1 MAKITKKNIVH
12 VFYVCLLAIAL
23 AELSV
28 LLFLHPHSAVWLEE
42 IPGFNAIYG
51 FLSCAILIL
60 VAKALGHWL
69 KKEEDYYE
77 EKVAEDREEK
87 GGGVKIG

>member
-1 MAKITKKNIVH
+1 MAKITKKNLFH
-12 VFYVCLLAIAL
+12 AFYVCLFALAL
-23 AELSV
+23 AELFV
-28 LLFLHPHSAVWLEE
+28 LLFLHPHSASWLEE

-77 EKVAEDREEK
+77 KKVGEERGEK
-87 GGGVKIG
+87 GGGMKIG

>member
-1 MAKITKKNIVH
+1 MATITKKNLFH
-12 VFYVCLLAIAL
+12 AFYVCLLALAL

-28 LLFLHPHSAVWLEE
+28 LLFLHPHVTFWWEE

-51 FLSCAILIL
+51 FLSCIILVL

-77 EKVAEDREEK
+77 KH
-87 GGGVKIG
+87 